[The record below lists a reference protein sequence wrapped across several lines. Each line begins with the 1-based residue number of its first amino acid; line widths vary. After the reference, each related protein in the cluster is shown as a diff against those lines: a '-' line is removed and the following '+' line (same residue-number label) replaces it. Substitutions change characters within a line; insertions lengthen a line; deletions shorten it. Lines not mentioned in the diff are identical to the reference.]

1 MEETIS
7 ELKDLKTNLER
18 QVAELRAK
26 AEQVE
31 RRATELRQAEEKKH
45 AEEIDFLKKTNQQ
58 LKVSRHATCFLYIL
72 YPEHMAYPQKPRRW
86 TRLDTPLHV
95 YPTLKGSFS
104 TAHLQDNLSQPSLLL
119 PLGFPSKVSHSVTS
133 SLFY

>member
-72 YPEHMAYPQKPRRW
+72 YPEQRTCTQKPRRW

-95 YPTLKGSFS
+95 FPTLKGSFS
-104 TAHLQDNLSQPSLLL
+104 TVHIQDNLGRPSLLL
-119 PLGFPSKVSHSVTS
+119 PLGFPSKVSHSITS
-133 SLFY
+133 SLLY

>member
-1 MEETIS
+1 MEEAIA
-7 ELKDLKTNLER
+7 ELKEVKADLER

-58 LKVSRHATCFLYIL
+58 LKVNNN
-72 YPEHMAYPQKPRRW
+72 PQYDRFYARDESYFYNNTMRPSN
-86 TRLDTPLHV
+86 LNFYFADT
-95 YPTLKGSFS
+95 K
-104 TAHLQDNLSQPSLLL
+104 
-119 PLGFPSKVSHSVTS
+119 
-133 SLFY
+133 